1 MPLYLTEADVES
13 LLGVEDALDA
23 VEGCFRRLAAGAIE
37 NRPRA
42 RLRVP
47 GGVFAVMAAVD
58 RELGL
63 AGLKSYAWL
72 PGGTPFVVVLFD
84 TERAELRAVIEADR
98 LGQLRTG
105 AASGVAAK
113 YLAPPGAATLGVIG
127 CGWQAES
134 QVRAVRAAVPTIVRV
149 LAYCRSE
156 ERLARFCAEVGA
168 EPAESHREPAEQDVV
183 VTATTSKDPVLR
195 GEWLRPGALVCAI
208 GANEPRA
215 RELDDVVLE
224 RAQFVCCDSREQ
236 ARLESGDL
244 IEPVDHGVLDWLEVH
259 ELQEVVAG
267 ELSGRQSPD
276 DIVLFKSNGI
286 AAWDV
291 AIAAAAVERAR
302 ERGVGREL

>member
-1 MPLYLTEADVES
+1 M
-13 LLGVEDALDA
+13 
-23 VEGCFRRLAAGAIE
+23 
-37 NRPRA
+37 

-47 GGVFAVMAAVD
+47 DGVFAVMPAVD

-72 PGGTPFVVVLFD
+72 PDGTPFAVVLFD
-84 TERAELRAVIEADR
+84 TERAELQAVIEADR

-105 AASGVAAK
+105 AASGVAAR
-113 YLAPPGAATLGVIG
+113 YLARPGARSLGVIG

-134 QVRAVRAAVPTIVRV
+134 QVRAIRAAVPTIERV
-149 LAYCRSE
+149 VVYCRSE
-156 ERLARFCAEVGA
+156 DRLARFCAQEDA
-168 EPAESHREPAEQDVV
+168 EPAETHREPAEQDIV
-183 VTATTSKDPVLR
+183 VTATTSRDPVLR

-208 GANEPRA
+208 GANEPRR
-215 RELDDVVLE
+215 RELDNAVLE

-244 IEPVDHGVLDWLEVH
+244 IEPVEHGVLDWLEVH
-259 ELQEVVAG
+259 ELHEVVGG

-276 DIVLFKSNGI
+276 DIVVFKSNGI

-291 AIAAAAVERAR
+291 AVAAAAVGRAR
-302 ERGVGREL
+302 ERGIGTEV